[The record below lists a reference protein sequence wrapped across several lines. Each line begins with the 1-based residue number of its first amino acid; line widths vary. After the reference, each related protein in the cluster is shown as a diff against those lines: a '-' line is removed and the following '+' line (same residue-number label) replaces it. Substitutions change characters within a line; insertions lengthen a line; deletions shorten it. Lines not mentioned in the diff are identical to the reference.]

1 MSQSVRFQRKG
12 HDRNKKLLRISTHST
27 AGVRGIPDS
36 EEEIYSTMFSSLKHP
51 ARRKIL
57 RMLSEEAMTFSQLLE
72 ALGITSSHLTY
83 HLENLG
89 ELLSKDDNGKYR
101 LSTFGSASVETM
113 KIVEEAPAVRLKHG
127 FSLSLRWRSLL
138 AGLTIAVVLLASMSY
153 MQYANFN
160 QLSID
165 HEELESKYDQLLTWS
180 ASTNDAVT
188 FLQDV
193 IRVDITQYQTTLL
206 SNTVEVR
213 SDLGGVV
220 EEILKYSL
228 TNSESQI
235 DVILRFRNRELSR
248 YQMNLFEGSP
258 IYAQPQPFSVLDT
271 AKNLLQ
277 RLSSYN
283 DASYLRDMSNM
294 IALVS
299 ETDDTEITDDNM
311 KLIVSVSG
319 ANAEIQWLYTEN
331 GVDFPVKSL
340 TLDFENG
347 VLKELTDGWYL
358 FSIGSTEV
366 NVSSEEALEIAKNAV
381 RSFTWEVDGATV
393 SSFNVLDDPVS
404 VVFHPTPRGQN
415 LKLVPYWYII
425 LYLDKVYPG
434 GVNRIAVGVWA
445 DTGTVDQI
453 RTLNG

>member
-1 MSQSVRFQRKG
+1 M
-12 HDRNKKLLRISTHST
+12 
-27 AGVRGIPDS
+27 PDS

-89 ELLSKDDNGKYR
+89 ELLSKDDDGKYK

-127 FSLSLRWRSLL
+127 FPLSLRWRSLL
-138 AGLTIAVVLLASMSY
+138 AGLLVAVVLLASMFY
-153 MQYANFN
+153 VQYASFN
-160 QLSID
+160 QLSSD

-180 ASTNDAVT
+180 ASTDDAIT

-193 IRVDITQYQTTLL
+193 IQVDTAQYQSTLL

-235 DVILRFRNRELSR
+235 DVVLRFRNRELSR
-248 YQMNLFEGSP
+248 YQMNVFEESP
-258 IYAQPQPFSVLDT
+258 IYAEPQSFSVLDT
-271 AKNLLQ
+271 AKSLLQ
-277 RLSSYN
+277 RLISYN

-294 IALVS
+294 LASVS
-299 ETDDTEITDDNM
+299 EVKDTEVTEGNM
-311 KLIVSVSG
+311 KLVISVSR

-366 NVSSEEALEIAKNAV
+366 NVSGEEALEIAKNAV
-381 RSFTWEVDGATV
+381 RSFTWEAGGVTV
-393 SSFNVLDDPVS
+393 SSFNVLDEPVS
-404 VVFHPTPRGQN
+404 VVFHPIPRGQN
-415 LKLVPYWYII
+415 LKLIPYWYII

-453 RTLNG
+453 RTLSG

>member
-1 MSQSVRFQRKG
+1 MSQSFCFHRTG
-12 HDRNKKLLRISTHST
+12 HDENKKLLRASTHYT
-27 AGVRGIPDS
+27 MGVQGMPDS

-113 KIVEEAPAVRLKHG
+113 KIVEEAPAVRSKHG
-127 FSLSLRWRSLL
+127 FPLSLRCRSLL
-138 AGLTIAVVLLASMSY
+138 AGLLIAVILLTSMFYVEYAS
-153 MQYANFN
+153 FN
-160 QLSID
+160 QLSSE

-180 ASTNDAVT
+180 ASTDDAIT

-193 IRVDITQYQTTLL
+193 IEVDTAQYQSTLL

-228 TNSESQI
+228 ANSESQI
-235 DVILRFRNRELSR
+235 DVILRFRNGELSR
-248 YQMNLFEGSP
+248 YQMNVFEESP
-258 IYAQPQPFSVLDT
+258 IYAEPQSFSVLDT
-271 AKNLLQ
+271 AKSLLQ
-277 RLSSYN
+277 RLISYN

-294 IALVS
+294 LTSVS
-299 ETDDTEITDDNM
+299 KLEDTEITEGNM
-311 KLIVSVSG
+311 KLVISVSG
-319 ANAEIQWLYTEN
+319 ANAEIQWLYKEN

-340 TLDFENG
+340 TLNFENG
-347 VLKELTDGWYL
+347 VLKDLTDGWYL

-366 NVSSEEALEIAKNAV
+366 NVSGEEALEIAKNAV
-381 RSFTWEVDGATV
+381 QGFTWEADGTAV
-393 SSFNVLDDPVS
+393 SNFNVLDEPVS
-404 VVFHPTPRGQN
+404 VVFHPIPRGQN
-415 LKLVPYWYII
+415 LKLIPYWYII

-434 GVNRIAVGVWA
+434 GVNRIAVGMWA
-445 DTGTVDQI
+445 DAGTVDQI
-453 RTLNG
+453 RTLSG

>member
-1 MSQSVRFQRKG
+1 M
-12 HDRNKKLLRISTHST
+12 
-27 AGVRGIPDS
+27 PDS

-113 KIVEEAPAVRLKHG
+113 KIVEEAPAVRSKHG
-127 FSLSLRWRSLL
+127 FPLSLRWRSLL
-138 AGLTIAVVLLASMSY
+138 AGLLIAVILLASMFY
-153 MQYANFN
+153 VEYASFN
-160 QLSID
+160 QLSSD
-165 HEELESKYDQLLTWS
+165 HAELESKYDQLLTWS
-180 ASTNDAVT
+180 ASTDDAIT

-193 IRVDITQYQTTLL
+193 IQVDTAQYQSTLL

-228 TNSESQI
+228 ANSESQI

-248 YQMNLFEGSP
+248 YQMNVFEESP
-258 IYAQPQPFSVLDT
+258 IYAEPQSFSVLDT
-271 AKNLLQ
+271 AKSLLQ
-277 RLSSYN
+277 RLISYN
-283 DASYLRDMSNM
+283 DAAYLRDMSNM
-294 IALVS
+294 LAPISKL
-299 ETDDTEITDDNM
+299 EDTEITEGNM
-311 KLIVSVSG
+311 KLVISVSG

-340 TLDFENG
+340 TLNFENG
-347 VLKELTDGWYL
+347 VLKDLTDGWYL

-366 NVSSEEALEIAKNAV
+366 NVSSEEALEIAKTAV
-381 RSFTWEVDGATV
+381 QSFTWEADGTTV
-393 SSFNVLDDPVS
+393 SNFNVLDEPVS
-404 VVFHPTPRGQN
+404 VVFHPIPRGQN
-415 LKLVPYWYII
+415 LKLIPYWYII

-453 RTLNG
+453 RTLSG

>member
-1 MSQSVRFQRKG
+1 M
-12 HDRNKKLLRISTHST
+12 
-27 AGVRGIPDS
+27 GVRGMPDS

-89 ELLSKDDNGKYR
+89 ELLSKDDDGKYK

-113 KIVEEAPAVRLKHG
+113 KIVEEAPAVRSKHG
-127 FSLSLRWRSLL
+127 FPLSLRWRSLL
-138 AGLTIAVVLLASMSY
+138 AGLLIAVVLLASMFY
-153 MQYANFN
+153 VQYASFN
-160 QLSID
+160 QLSSD

-180 ASTNDAVT
+180 ASTDDAIT

-193 IRVDITQYQTTLL
+193 IQVDTAQYQSTLL

-235 DVILRFRNRELSR
+235 DVVLRFRNRALSR
-248 YQMNLFEGSP
+248 YQMNVFEESR
-258 IYAQPQPFSVLDT
+258 IYAEPQSFSVLDT
-271 AKNLLQ
+271 AKSLLQ
-277 RLSSYN
+277 RLISYN

-294 IALVS
+294 LASVS
-299 ETDDTEITDDNM
+299 EVKDTEVTEGSM
-311 KLIVSVSG
+311 KLVISVSG

-366 NVSSEEALEIAKNAV
+366 NVSGEDALEIAKNAV
-381 RSFTWEVDGATV
+381 RSFTWEAGGVTV
-393 SSFNVLDDPVS
+393 PSFNVLDEPVS
-404 VVFHPTPRGQN
+404 VVFHPIPRGQN
-415 LKLVPYWYII
+415 LKLIPYWYII

-453 RTLNG
+453 RTLSG